1 MTQNSVITI
10 TRRIKT
16 CRASSGATATLPP
29 ITHIAFGDGG
39 TDHAGNPVP
48 PTDQQTALTHELARY
63 PVKRVSYPEQITA
76 RYEVEIPQDELID
89 ASINEIALVD
99 SDGDVAAIKTFY
111 DKRKDRGTAFT
122 FEVDD
127 QF

>member
-16 CRASSGATATLPP
+16 CQASSGARNTLPP

-39 TDHAGNPVP
+39 TDPAGNPVQP
-48 PTDQQTALTHELARY
+48 GEQQTALTHELARY
-63 PVKRVSYPEQITA
+63 PVENISYPEQTVA
-76 RYEVEIPQDELID
+76 RYRVEIPLEDLID
-89 ASINEIALVD
+89 ASINEVALVD
-99 SDGDVAAIKTFY
+99 SEGDVAAIKTFY
-111 DKRKDRGTAFT
+111 DKRKDLGTAFT

>member
-1 MTQNSVITI
+1 M
-10 TRRIKT
+10 
-16 CRASSGATATLPP
+16 
-29 ITHIAFGDGG
+29 
-39 TDHAGNPVP
+39 
-48 PTDQQTALTHELARY
+48 
-63 PVKRVSYPEQITA
+63 KRVSYPEQITA